1 MPKQQITNEILAA
14 ALEGFEAQRMRLD
27 AQIAELKAI
36 LSGDS
41 TKPAKTAAPSKRR
54 RTMSA
59 AARKLISDAQK
70 KRWAA
75 LKGHSESPS
84 QKVIPAIPRK
94 KRKLSA
100 AGRRA
105 IAEAAKKRWAKVKAA
120 RQPAAPA
127 ATAKSA
133 PKKAARKA
141 AVKALPRKARKVAR
155 KKAAQAPPPAA
166 EAASAQ

>member
-1 MPKQQITNEILAA
+1 MPKPQVTKEILTA

-36 LSGDS
+36 LSGGS
-41 TKPAKTAAPSKRR
+41 AKPAGTTAPPKRG

-84 QKVIPAIPRK
+84 KKVIPAVPKK

-120 RQPAAPA
+120 QQPAAPVA
-127 ATAKSA
+127 AAKSA

-141 AVKALPRKARKVAR
+141 AVKTLPKKARKVVR
-155 KKAAQAPPPAA
+155 KKAAPTPPPAA

>member
-1 MPKQQITNEILAA
+1 MPKPEITNEILTA

-27 AQIAELKAI
+27 AQIAELKAV

-41 TKPAKTAAPSKRR
+41 TKPAGTAAPSKRG

-59 AARKLISDAQK
+59 AARRLISDAQK

-84 QKVIPAIPRK
+84 QNVIPAVPKK

-120 RQPAAPA
+120 
-127 ATAKSA
+127 AKSA

-141 AVKALPRKARKVAR
+141 AVKTLPKKARKVVR
-155 KKAAQAPPPAA
+155 KKAATTPPPAA